1 MRDTLFELANLMRER
16 HHHLAHY
23 RSPLRQNTESSL
35 STGGAYAAD

>member
-23 RSPLRQNTESSL
+23 RSPLRQAESPL
-35 STGGAYAAD
+35 SSGGAYAAD